1 MLRSLQPEVSSLAL
15 GCSGDCFCFCCS
27 SYQVVQSDSTYN
39 ENMDTVT
46 HDFLQTG
53 RVSDCV
59 ALQDYRRRRKNPK
72 LQTPVK
78 E

>member
-1 MLRSLQPEVSSLAL
+1 MLLSLQPEVSSLAL
-15 GCSGDCFCFCCS
+15 GCSGDCCCCS

-39 ENMDTVT
+39 ENTDTVSDADWPRFRT
-46 HDFLQTG
+46 RVAGLRAQTE
-53 RVSDCV
+53 
-59 ALQDYRRRRKNPK
+59 NPK